1 MTTGMPAQPAAKSSA
16 DPATVVVDCLR
27 ALADY
32 DLDSALALVA
42 EDLTYTNVSLPT
54 IHGRDRVETM
64 ARQILQPGR
73 LGFKVHFN
81 YVMTDGDV
89 VLTDR
94 IDELN
99 FKRFASRFWV
109 YGRFVVRD
117 GQISVW
123 RDSFDWLDV
132 TIGNLRG
139 LIGLFAP
146 AFNRTMPSD

>member
-1 MTTGMPAQPAAKSSA
+1 MTIGMPAQPAARITP
-16 DPATVVVDCLR
+16 DPATVVVECLQ
-27 ALADY
+27 ALSDY

-42 EDLTYTNVSLPT
+42 EDLTYVNVSLPT
-54 IHGRDRVETM
+54 IHGRDRVETL

-73 LGFKVHFN
+73 LGFNVHFN

-117 GQISVW
+117 GQITVW